1 LTTQAKQG
9 LYALLSVIGVIA
21 TWYCNLHFIAEH
33 GGFSLTQY
41 LYDNYY
47 SEGRI
52 NMASASIS
60 NDIIVVAMVFM
71 FWSYQEAKTL
81 NMKNWWLYVVLTFG
95 VAIAFSYPLFLLMRE
110 RRLEAL
116 RSNHTSAKQAEFSG

>member
-1 LTTQAKQG
+1 MAI
-9 LYALLSVIGVIA
+9 IGVIV
-21 TWYCNLHFIAEH
+21 TWYCNLHFIAEN

-47 SEGRI
+47 ANGKI

-60 NDIIVVAMVFM
+60 NDIIVVAVVF
-71 FWSYQEAKTL
+71 FIWSYQEAKTL
-81 NMKNWWLYVVLTFG
+81 EMKNWWLYVVLTFG

-110 RRLEAL
+110 RRLDAL
-116 RSNHTSAKQAEFSG
+116 ENKKLHPEKTGYMRD